1 MSARNSLSEL
11 EPIAYVAMRIAAGVM
26 LVFPGIGKMFGV
38 FGMPRMELGSQ
49 LWFGAII
56 EMVGGTLIAIGL
68 FTRAAAFIC
77 SGMLA
82 VAYFQF
88 HWKLA
93 FDDLKF
99 LPIVNGGGFAALF
112 AFVFLYIATRGP
124 GRLALDKE

>member
-1 MSARNSLSEL
+1 MSARSSLSKL
-11 EPIAYVAMRIAAGVM
+11 EPIAYAAMRIAAGVM
-26 LVFPGIGKMFGV
+26 LVFPGIGKLFGV
-38 FGMPRMELGSQ
+38 FSMPRMAFGSQ
-49 LWFGAII
+49 LWIGGVI
-56 EMVGGTLIAIGL
+56 EVVGGTLIAVGL

-77 SGMLA
+77 SGLLA

-93 FDDLKF
+93 FDGLKF

-124 GRLALDKE
+124 GRLAIDKE

>member
-1 MSARNSLSEL
+1 MTARSSLSAF
-11 EPIAYVAMRIAAGVM
+11 EPIAYAAMRIAAGVM

-38 FGMPRMELGSQ
+38 FGMPKMAVGSQ
-49 LWFGAII
+49 LWVGAII
-56 EMVGGTLIAIGL
+56 EMVGGTLIAFGL

-124 GRLALDKE
+124 GRFAIDKE